1 MNKTITKRLLSLVLL
16 VVMLV
21 GCALPAY
28 AVDTGAS
35 CDLTAAYALRG
46 TAYKDGVY
54 EGTGKG
60 FKDGEIKVKVTI
72 TDGKIA
78 KVELVSQEKQSYW
91 DSKNV
96 SSLFDEI
103 VKANSTEIDGVSGA
117 TMSSNGVKAAVNDA
131 LSKALVTAP
140 EQPGGSIFAAGTGA
154 KSDPY
159 LIRTVDQLK
168 AFAASVNGGETYAS
182 QYVTLDAD
190 LDLTGESWTPIGG
203 DNGSFNG
210 IFNGDNHTIAGLV
223 IGTKAESAACAYAGL
238 FGLVGQGG
246 AIRNLGV
253 KDAFINNKTTD
264 EDPAVGILAAA
275 TGESSVIDGCWVS
288 GTIVSDAAGDN
299 NYTYVGGVVG
309 NGGGK
314 SLVCNTWADVQ
325 IAAKG
330 SDTGAG
336 GIVGWTSNDSAV
348 INCAAFGTI
357 GNYCDGSMMYGAG
370 GIVGYSCGAIYACYS
385 DVTLHMDAMSD
396 AGDGS
401 DVPIGG
407 VAGSPAALTAA
418 YRCWFNA
425 DAAQT
430 YYGDEAVAEP
440 VAVGYDMLNYSVSD
454 QEECAGLTSAA
465 QTIQNQTRQN

>member
-35 CDLTAAYALRG
+35 GDLTAAYALRG

-117 TMSSNGVKAAVNDA
+117 TMSSNGVKVAVNDA

-182 QYVTLDAD
+182 QYL
-190 LDLTGESWTPIGG
+190 
-203 DNGSFNG
+203 
-210 IFNGDNHTIAGLV
+210 
-223 IGTKAESAACAYAGL
+223 
-238 FGLVGQGG
+238 
-246 AIRNLGV
+246 
-253 KDAFINNKTTD
+253 
-264 EDPAVGILAAA
+264 
-275 TGESSVIDGCWVS
+275 
-288 GTIVSDAAGDN
+288 
-299 NYTYVGGVVG
+299 
-309 NGGGK
+309 
-314 SLVCNTWADVQ
+314 SL
-325 IAAKG
+325 IHI
-330 SDTGAG
+330 S
-336 GIVGWTSNDSAV
+336 
-348 INCAAFGTI
+348 
-357 GNYCDGSMMYGAG
+357 
-370 GIVGYSCGAIYACYS
+370 
-385 DVTLHMDAMSD
+385 
-396 AGDGS
+396 
-401 DVPIGG
+401 
-407 VAGSPAALTAA
+407 
-418 YRCWFNA
+418 
-425 DAAQT
+425 
-430 YYGDEAVAEP
+430 EP
-440 VAVGYDMLNYSVSD
+440 
-454 QEECAGLTSAA
+454 
-465 QTIQNQTRQN
+465 TRH

>member
-1 MNKTITKRLLSLVLL
+1 M
-16 VVMLV
+16 
-21 GCALPAY
+21 
-28 AVDTGAS
+28 
-35 CDLTAAYALRG
+35 
-46 TAYKDGVY
+46 
-54 EGTGKG
+54 
-60 FKDGEIKVKVTI
+60 
-72 TDGKIA
+72 
-78 KVELVSQEKQSYW
+78 
-91 DSKNV
+91 
-96 SSLFDEI
+96 
-103 VKANSTEIDGVSGA
+103 
-117 TMSSNGVKAAVNDA
+117 
-131 LSKALVTAP
+131 
-140 EQPGGSIFAAGTGA
+140 
-154 KSDPY
+154 
-159 LIRTVDQLK
+159 
-168 AFAASVNGGETYAS
+168 
-182 QYVTLDAD
+182 
-190 LDLTGESWTPIGG
+190 
-203 DNGSFNG
+203 
-210 IFNGDNHTIAGLV
+210 
-223 IGTKAESAACAYAGL
+223 
-238 FGLVGQGG
+238 
-246 AIRNLGV
+246 
-253 KDAFINNKTTD
+253 
-264 EDPAVGILAAA
+264 
-275 TGESSVIDGCWVS
+275 IDGCWVS

-336 GIVGWTSNDSAV
+336 GIVGWTSNDSAA

-407 VAGSPAALTAA
+407 IAGSPAALTAA

-454 QEECAGLTSAA
+454 QEECAGLTSAELTSGVLATKLADALTEEKLADA
-465 QTIQNQTRQN
+465 QAYFSDKAVGLLGNGVTMNSLLSMSENGWNSWQVENDILISNHFI

>member
-1 MNKTITKRLLSLVLL
+1 MNKAITKRLLSLVLL

-28 AVDTGAS
+28 AADTGAS
-35 CDLTAAYALRG
+35 GDLTAVYAQEG
-46 TAYKDGVY
+46 TSYKDGVY

-60 FKDGEIKVKVTI
+60 FKNGEIKVKVTI

-91 DSKNV
+91 ETMNV
-96 SSLFDEI
+96 ASLFDDI
-103 VKANSTEIDGVSGA
+103 VKANGTEIDGVSGA

-131 LSKALVTAP
+131 LSKALVTEP
-140 EQPGGSIFAAGTGA
+140 EQPDTGIFAAGTGA

-159 LIRTVDQLK
+159 LIRTVDQIK

-203 DNGSFNG
+203 DSGSFNG
-210 IFNGDNHTIAGLV
+210 IFNGDNHTIAGLT
-223 IGTKAESAACAYAGL
+223 IGTKAEPAAYEYASL
-238 FGLVGQGG
+238 FGLVGKGG

-264 EDPAVGILAAA
+264 EDPAVAILAAG
-275 TGESSVIDGCWVS
+275 TGDSSVIDGCWVS
-288 GTIVSDAAGDN
+288 GTIISDAAGDN

-309 NGGGK
+309 NNGGK

-325 IAAKG
+325 IVAKG

-357 GNYCDGSMMYGAG
+357 GNYCEGSMMYGAG

-407 VAGSPAALTAA
+407 IAGAPAYCTAA

-430 YYGDEAVAEP
+430 
-440 VAVGYDMLNYSVSD
+440 
-454 QEECAGLTSAA
+454 
-465 QTIQNQTRQN
+465 